1 MTKARSLSDFIES
14 DGSVTLVDNQKI
26 KVGTGNDLEIYHS
39 GSKSYIKDAGTGN
52 LAILTNTLE
61 LNNAA
66 DSQNMIVVNE
76 GGAVTLYHGGSAKLA
91 TKATGINITGDTD
104 TDTLTVSGVSTFA
117 NNINI
122 SSASYGYQIA
132 GTSVLGY
139 SGGNVIVGDLG
150 AGVAL
155 EYGGSTKLTTVT
167 GGVEVTGYMDA
178 DNFKING
185 GQGSDG
191 QVLTSTGSGVAWEDS
206 SGTTINNN
214 ADNRVITGSGT
225 SGTLNAEGDL
235 TFDGNELSVGAMKLG
250 STIVHTGDTDT
261 IIGFDT
267 NTINFTTGNVVGM
280 SMIGGVN
287 YMAGTPTAPSG
298 SAERS
303 YIYHNNASNTS
314 LHIGTQYGVDAAA
327 IKFETRN
334 ITRMQIDGDGTVQ
347 IGNPAVGSAQ
357 NLVIMPQ
364 GKLFLDAGGD
374 TYIHE
379 YSANE
384 MGFVTGGGTRL
395 KLSGGNLHVA
405 TGNVVIDGN
414 GNGIDFSAHAHLG
427 GKSSELLDDYEEG
440 TFTPTYTVAGGG
452 TAGTVTGTNV
462 GTYTKVGR
470 MCTVAVTSN
479 YVPTSGTIPTSYSLA
494 LPFAASNTGGQ
505 SGTGFGQE
513 TGQSGAGV
521 LIGIPNNSASAV
533 IWRYNGS
540 AVPANSYFSIG
551 FTYQTT

>member
-191 QVLTSTGSGVAWEDS
+191 QVLTSTGSGVAWEAAG
-206 SGTTINNN
+206 GTTINNN
-214 ADNRVITGSGT
+214 ADNKVITGSA
-225 SGTLNAEGDL
+225 SANTLNAEGDL
-235 TFDGNELSVGAMKLG
+235 TWDG
-250 STIVHTGDTDT
+250 STLSASAMTVGSNITHIGDTDT

-364 GKLFLDAGGD
+364 GKLFLDAGGN
-374 TYIHE
+374 TYITE
-379 YSANE
+379 SA
-384 MGFVTGGGTRL
+384 GDVIDVVA
-395 KLSGGNLHVA
+395 GGNRKLRV
-405 TGNVVIDGN
+405 NSN
-414 GNGIDFSAHAHLG
+414 GLIFNTDTAAANA
-427 GKSSELLDDYEEG
+427 LDDYEEG
-440 TFTPTYTVAGGG
+440 TFTPTYTVNGGG
-452 TAGTVTGTNV
+452 SAGTVTSTNV
-462 GTYTKVGR
+462 GTYTKVGNIVH
-470 MCTVAVTSN
+470 CAVRSH
-479 YVPTSGTIPTSYSLA
+479 YVPTSGTIPTSYNMT
-494 LPFAASNTGGQ
+494 LPFQAKNTGGQ
-505 SGTGFGQE
+505 AGNGSGQE
-513 TGQSGAGV
+513 VAQTGKSMFISVGGNATTGIIKATDGAA
-521 LIGIPNNSASAV
+521 P
-533 IWRYNGS
+533 
-540 AVPANSYFSIG
+540 PANAYFDFG
-551 FTYQTT
+551 FTYHAA